1 MNKQTIDKSVKIPP
15 QVVAIWNPGGNNTA
29 AFSYKLAESI
39 SKHTTVILAELP
51 CIGIPRLSHEN
62 SELKDRSKHM
72 DNMLVEFEREGEMN
86 FNHIIRISDSFSA
99 CCANAYANPEMT
111 ATDKVEKEE
120 TLFSFPVRFINKAR
134 HQGYSA
140 IVFECQG
147 QITTPLTALALR
159 YANIILLPLK
169 DAADVAWTL
178 LNIERLI
185 DNYTD
190 FKAEKFNAV
199 VNENIEEFKEAI
211 KVIKGIE
218 VVESDNAIKLLI
230 EEEKKKAPTEQ
241 MKKFQLFGAKKT
253 KKDEKDKEVV
263 LADENDQAI

>member
-1 MNKQTIDKSVKIPP
+1 
-15 QVVAIWNPGGNNTA
+15 
-29 AFSYKLAESI
+29 
-39 SKHTTVILAELP
+39 
-51 CIGIPRLSHEN
+51 
-62 SELKDRSKHM
+62 
-72 DNMLVEFEREGEMN
+72 
-86 FNHIIRISDSFSA
+86 
-99 CCANAYANPEMT
+99 
-111 ATDKVEKEE
+111 
-120 TLFSFPVRFINKAR
+120 
-134 HQGYSA
+134 
-140 IVFECQG
+140 
-147 QITTPLTALALR
+147 LR

-230 EEEKKKAPTEQ
+230 EEENKNITDVAFLSGFNNISNFNRQFKLIKGKSPSSYL
-241 MKKFQLFGAKKT
+241 KLRKF
-253 KKDEKDKEVV
+253 
-263 LADENDQAI
+263 